1 MALRGL
7 LFCKNPET
15 AQLLAPVLKESGI
28 RVELCTDIFA
38 AMEKGTKQP
47 FSCVIVDWPEQPEA
61 SFLLKRARE
70 SGINRTATAIAI
82 VDGEPTPD
90 EEREHRLDFLI
101 YRPIVADEALAVLA
115 KACQQMRVHST
126 ADGGDAAG
134 ALDHPAIVEPPEPT
148 SEDPNLV
155 SIASELPD
163 AHPLTASDDSSEQT
177 TFADSVRRGAGASL
191 PGVRNALAVALLVI
205 AIFCFWRGRD
215 AFLYLRQ
222 TPEGA
227 GYVLRESLAAL
238 FYANRPGTL
247 PAGASMPDAQQDA
260 YFART
265 TASANSKPAVLGVV
279 SAEVN
284 LPDGPL
290 PSRPFDFPLPT
301 PELHL
306 DPAPAH
312 QVRAAVP
319 DSIRA
324 SAPVTRPVVMTVNP
338 AQMMPVSTPP
348 PPTSWQQTGEP
359 VHLAED
365 TARAMVTQSVN
376 AVYPPEALAQKLQ
389 GPVVLQVA
397 IGRDG
402 SVQDLKLVRGYFVL
416 GRAAIAAVKQWRFKP
431 YNINGRNL
439 ETQTVIT
446 INFSYPPE

>member
-1 MALRGL
+1 
-7 LFCKNPET
+7 
-15 AQLLAPVLKESGI
+15 
-28 RVELCTDIFA
+28 
-38 AMEKGTKQP
+38 
-47 FSCVIVDWPEQPEA
+47 
-61 SFLLKRARE
+61 
-70 SGINRTATAIAI
+70 
-82 VDGEPTPD
+82 
-90 EEREHRLDFLI
+90 
-101 YRPIVADEALAVLA
+101 
-115 KACQQMRVHST
+115 
-126 ADGGDAAG
+126 
-134 ALDHPAIVEPPEPT
+134 
-148 SEDPNLV
+148 
-155 SIASELPD
+155 
-163 AHPLTASDDSSEQT
+163 
-177 TFADSVRRGAGASL
+177 
-191 PGVRNALAVALLVI
+191 
-205 AIFCFWRGRD
+205 
-215 AFLYLRQ
+215 
-222 TPEGA
+222 
-227 GYVLRESLAAL
+227 
-238 FYANRPGTL
+238 
-247 PAGASMPDAQQDA
+247 
-260 YFART
+260 
-265 TASANSKPAVLGVV
+265 V

-290 PSRPFDFPLPT
+290 PLPAPFDFPLPT

-312 QVRAAVP
+312 QVRAVVP

-348 PPTSWQQTGEP
+348 PPTSWQQNGEP

-416 GRAAIAAVKQWRFKP
+416 GRAAIAAVKQWHFKP

-446 INFSYPPE
+446 INFSYPPG